1 MQDLFDCKLN
11 VIHAEIAVRLG
22 DVSLAHNKVGEFIQ
36 LYVRV
41 PGPAKRMITNLL
53 GVSINIVEIN
63 NYKLTPIDI

>member
-1 MQDLFDCKLN
+1 
-11 VIHAEIAVRLG
+11 VRLG

-36 LYVRV
+36 LYARV